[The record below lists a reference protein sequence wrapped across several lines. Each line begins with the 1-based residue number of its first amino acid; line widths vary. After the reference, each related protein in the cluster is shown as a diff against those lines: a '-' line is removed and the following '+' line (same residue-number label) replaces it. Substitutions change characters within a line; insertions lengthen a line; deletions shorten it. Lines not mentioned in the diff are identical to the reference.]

1 MKKVI
6 ATVAVV
12 GFVVALLPSC
22 KHQGSCDAYQGSHK
36 SSRSH
41 KKRHAEVVRV
51 TPERFKA

>member
-12 GFVVALLPSC
+12 AFVAALLPSC